1 MPPYIPDPICC
12 FSTLHLDFTSD
23 WETRQQP
30 DGKLLYYCTVC
41 RDGRYR
47 PLHNAKQH
55 ENSNTHRNAVLAH
68 NESEASSSNH
78 RGSPTESTE
87 QATTL
92 RALTNDAVRAL
103 LASGTSN
110 PAQPLY
116 PLTSSNVSYGEPNF
130 PSSHDSS
137 IAASPP
143 RMNWLAY
150 SALEDTTV
158 QQTPSDELYQSIFQ
172 KTLDFLNNGDLSDF
186 SQEERPDSPHTA
198 TESDGDDFEHAM
210 MEDEP
215 RKRARLD
222 ARHATSSKDWYPWAD
237 RITCTLDILM
247 HLPRSVFSRKQL
259 DLFLWLLHVNKVD
272 DVPTTKS
279 MNLLNKML
287 QGMCGVD
294 TISYNGKL
302 GHVYHVNNLAQI
314 LSQEMSN
321 PKVAPNLYFYPEDAG
336 KRYFAKA
343 WKLEARAATR
353 DEVPGWVVS
362 QENVIEVCEN
372 QLLKN
377 FVDLARDFR
386 AYNVPDPSVIHG
398 IRAKGS
404 QPNEQLLPWKYT
416 NPVLGN
422 PWRGRAKGHRV
433 LSMPV
438 LLYCDDTS
446 GNTSKKWNEHNSF
459 LFTLAGL
466 PLKES
471 AKEYNVHYLCTSNI
485 APPLEMMDGVVQ
497 QIEDAQ
503 KNGIWAWDFVHK
515 ELVMIFP
522 TVLALLGDNPM
533 HSEFACHIGL
543 RGKYFCRTCWV
554 KAPTSP
560 SLAAPAKKP
569 RGKFVEDMT
578 AMLLRI
584 KAFIKPAKLR
594 TRAETLSILNG
605 YFREASKIGAK
616 SRLKAS
622 RTNTGIK
629 DTVQEFFFDKLFDSY
644 KAKQGP
650 IAKQEALDRAIR
662 DLPSDITSPVWRL
675 KGLDPHQD
683 TPSNYYMSFY
693 WASSTRKKLLIQRL
707 NSFNVRTLGLSPLG
721 GETLVN
727 YANSLT
733 GRDFR
738 AISQVAPFV
747 IFDMVSPEVFD
758 AWLSLS
764 KLVPL
769 LYQPVIEDINEFT
782 MTLEVEIRHF
792 SSRQRNGPVL
802 GSINQNSIF
811 FCTSLLISV
820 ETFESFNAVI
830 RAKSVHSNR
839 LAPSRDIALAFA
851 QGNRIRHLLSGGF
864 FLPADEDGNRQ
875 DPLLAN
881 ESDWVS
887 IGPGPRTLLSADRTL
902 SDYLGIPNTNT
913 IDTIPGLCRR
923 DKIRPRPFAQTLT
936 GAKLP
941 HISHAP
947 PTTRY
952 VTNHSMH
959 LLNNDTCS
967 LGEYVL
973 IQSGH
978 SRPNVGCVREIIQQV
993 NSKNYDQN
1001 QPDGILIQLASTNEV
1016 ATKFQM
1022 PRVILQDQW
1031 SFVALSD
1038 ILCTINTPHDCKRNG
1053 CSASGFKHIYQERIR
1068 TEHQQP
1074 IIEHKVNP
1082 DDLILNTAKMR
1093 DAIHIQKYRISSCPI
1108 DDQEEEMIIST
1119 SVKALIDSRKAPSAG
1134 HGLARGMAR
1143 GRGVHDAPRARA
1155 TSTRGRRGRGQGS
1168 GQHSDSLLPGE
1179 SVIRFDI

>member
-237 RITCTLDILM
+237 RI
-247 HLPRSVFSRKQL
+247 
-259 DLFLWLLHVNKVD
+259 
-272 DVPTTKS
+272 S

-336 KRYFAKA
+336 KRVSEARHAARWLHELPSEETTPMIRVAQCDYFIFEPTLLTNGSFCFPFRWFTRNGQYFAKA

-515 ELVMIFP
+515 ELVI
-522 TVLALLGDNPM
+522 
-533 HSEFACHIGL
+533 EFACHIGL

-554 KAPTSP
+554 KGTDAQDAGILPLPDQHTTHNDSPAPSSVGSDNDSESAPPAPTSP

-683 TPSNYYMSFY
+683 TPVE
-693 WASSTRKKLLIQRL
+693 LLHVVL
-707 NSFNVRTLGLSPLG
+707 LGFDPRTFPFG

-792 SSRQRNGPVL
+792 LLKTAQWTCAWFNKSKFHILLHLPAHIRRFGPAIL
-802 GSINQNSIF
+802 F
-811 FCTSLLISV
+811 AT

-913 IDTIPGLCRR
+913 IDTIPG
-923 DKIRPRPFAQTLT
+923 
-936 GAKLP
+936 
-941 HISHAP
+941 
-947 PTTRY
+947 
-952 VTNHSMH
+952 
-959 LLNNDTCS
+959 
-967 LGEYVL
+967 EYVL

-1001 QPDGILIQLASTNEV
+1001 QPDGILIQLASTNKV

-1031 SFVALSD
+1031 SFVALS
-1038 ILCTINTPHDCKRNG
+1038 
-1053 CSASGFKHIYQERIR
+1053 
-1068 TEHQQP
+1068 
-1074 IIEHKVNP
+1074 
-1082 DDLILNTAKMR
+1082 
-1093 DAIHIQKYRISSCPI
+1093 
-1108 DDQEEEMIIST
+1108 
-1119 SVKALIDSRKAPSAG
+1119 
-1134 HGLARGMAR
+1134 
-1143 GRGVHDAPRARA
+1143 
-1155 TSTRGRRGRGQGS
+1155 
-1168 GQHSDSLLPGE
+1168 
-1179 SVIRFDI
+1179 